1 MAHVQHNAKL
11 NELLIAAGR
20 SLLQYVGQCSSWSSR
35 KEADLEHEFER
46 LVAVQQEHV
55 AQLSALLSDRRWT
68 IDFGGFPATYTDL
81 HFLSLKY
88 LLKLIRVNQQAL
100 LGELEE
106 ASHTCVH
113 DPEAAALIAEILKSE
128 QEITER
134 LMDLSKFG
142 AGAAT

>member
-11 NELLIAAGR
+11 NELLIAVGR

-35 KEADLEHEFER
+35 SDAALEEEFDR
-46 LVAVQQEHV
+46 IVAVQQEHI
-55 AQLSALLSDRRWT
+55 AQLSALLTERRWT

-100 LGELEE
+100 VAELEE

-113 DPEAAALIAEILKSE
+113 DPEAAALISEILKSE
-128 QEITER
+128 KEITER
-134 LMDLSKFG
+134 LADLSKT
-142 AGAAT
+142 AAPATT